1 MTERKKPNIQDDDRA
16 LEAFFEAERAE
27 AVEVP
32 AHVLT
37 AVLKDAQQQQP
48 AAKGLAP
55 ADPVRTSWLRDV
67 WQALGGWQAAGALSA
82 CLLLGVTLGYS
93 PPDSLSTLAE
103 NVLISTGISEA
114 DSDYYT
120 LDDLVAEG

>member
-1 MTERKKPNIQDDDRA
+1 MTERKKPNIQDDDQA
-16 LEAFFEAERAE
+16 LEAFFEAERSQ

-32 AHVLT
+32 AHLLS

-48 AAKGLAP
+48 APKGLAS
-55 ADPVRTSWLRDV
+55 ASSVRASWIGDI
-67 WQALGGWQAAGALSA
+67 WQTLGGWQATGALSA
-82 CLLLGVTLGYS
+82 CLLLGMTLGYS

-114 DSDYYT
+114 DSEYYT